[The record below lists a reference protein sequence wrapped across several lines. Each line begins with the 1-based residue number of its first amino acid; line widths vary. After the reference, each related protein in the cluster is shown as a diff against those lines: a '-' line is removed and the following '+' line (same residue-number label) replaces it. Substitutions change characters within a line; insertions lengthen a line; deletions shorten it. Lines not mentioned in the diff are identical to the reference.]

1 MQQTQALT
9 AVSARRPASNAARKT
24 SDTEL
29 MQAVGQGDKQAMQV
43 LFGRHNVRIY
53 RFALRFVNDEAM
65 ADDLVSE
72 VFLEVWRQATKFEA
86 RCQVSTW
93 LLAIARNKALSVLRR
108 KSTEEMD
115 DDVAEFIEDTSDS
128 PEVVMQKRQRTE
140 IMLECI
146 KQLSPAHRE
155 IIDLVYYHEK
165 TIEEVAKII
174 GIPLNTV
181 KTRMFYARKRV
192 AELMASKGVELAHI
206 WIAGSPDAQDT
217 LWAFTPLV
225 I

>member
-9 AVSARRPASNAARKT
+9 AASARRPAWNVARET
-24 SDTEL
+24 PDTEL

-43 LFGRHNVRIY
+43 LFARHNVRIY

-65 ADDLVSE
+65 AEDLVSE
-72 VFLEVWRQATKFEA
+72 VFLEVWRQAQKFEA

-115 DDVAEFIEDTSDS
+115 DDVAEFVEDTSDN

-140 IMLECI
+140 IMLACI

-174 GIPLNTV
+174 DIPLNTV
-181 KTRMFYARKRV
+181 KTRMFYARKRI
-192 AELMASKGVELAHI
+192 AELMVAKGVELTHI
-206 WIAGSPDAQDT
+206 
-217 LWAFTPLV
+217 
-225 I
+225 